1 MNNMTDGGI
10 KKSSLILYSALA
22 LALIISSFYL
32 FYGGPAPHAARS
44 GKALWN
50 LGHIAYFAVFVLL
63 LGRVRFI
70 AALSVE
76 MRWLVLL
83 LTTLIIGILIE
94 VLQYGGARTPDIH
107 DVVRDL
113 TGCFL
118 VLAFKYPWTQ
128 RLGQY
133 WTNLIRAI
141 AVIVL
146 AVFVAP
152 LSVALT
158 DELIARAQ
166 FPVLASFETPF
177 EAGRWDGRVSK
188 EIVRLEPDS
197 DNRQMEVVFKTTRYS
212 LVGMKHMPPNWQG
225 YDSVN
230 LRLYYPDDDLLEITV
245 RIHDLEHETGPY
257 QYQHHDRYHGKF
269 RLVKGW
275 NEIEILFDDIVSA
288 ITTRKINLAQVRY
301 IGLFTISLQ
310 KQKTV
315 YIDKVWL
322 Q

>member
-1 MNNMTDGGI
+1 MNNVTEGVTR
-10 KKSSLILYSALA
+10 KSSLVLYSAL
-22 LALIISSFYL
+22 LLVLIISSFYL
-32 FYGGPAPHAARS
+32 FYGGSAPDAARS
-44 GKALWN
+44 SKALWN
-50 LGHIAYFAVFVLL
+50 LGHVAYFAVLVLL
-63 LGRVRFI
+63 LGKVKFI

-83 LTTLIIGILIE
+83 STTLVVGILIE

-118 VLAFKYPWTQ
+118 VLAFKHPWTQ
-128 RLGQY
+128 RLGKY

-141 AVIVL
+141 AALVL
-146 AVFVAP
+146 VVFVAP
-152 LSVALT
+152 FSVALT

-177 EAGRWDGRVSK
+177 EMGRWDGRVSK
-188 EIVRLEPDS
+188 EIVRLESGS
-197 DNRQMEVVFKTTRYS
+197 DNRQMEVVFRTTRYS
-212 LVGMKHMPPNWQG
+212 LVGIKHMPPNWQG

-230 LRLYYPDDDLLEITV
+230 IRLYYPGDDLLEITV

-269 RLVKGW
+269 RLGKGW
-275 NEIEILFDDIVSA
+275 NEIEIPFDDIISA
-288 ITTRKINLAQVRY
+288 LRTRKMNLAQVRY

-310 KQKTV
+310 EQKTV

-322 Q
+322 K